1 MDAKEQ
7 NLTPDETKRPLVAVG
22 MSGGTDSSV
31 AAALL
36 VDQGFNVLGVTARM
50 WKEGSRCCS
59 LEAVQSARK
68 VCWHLG
74 IRHVVVNVLDD
85 FTENVAKRFADE
97 YVHGRTPSP
106 CVACNQTIK
115 FGALLT
121 RVVSFGCDALA
132 TGHYARLVETDDGCH
147 LHRGRDLSR
156 DQSYFLHRLSQRQ
169 LAHAMFP
176 LGDMIKQED
185 VIPYARKKELPIAM
199 SEESRDICFAPPG
212 QHHEVVERFF
222 PDASRAGDI
231 VNMQGEVLGQ
241 HEGIHRCTVGQRR
254 GLGLSGGPPLY
265 VVRIDTEQNRVVVG
279 SREEATATGCVIE
292 DTRWISG
299 HPPPSDRKYAVSV
312 RYQHGPVPATIEPTD
327 DGQCA
332 VRFKDPQFGVAPGQ
346 AAVVYCADE
355 VMGGGWIAR
364 ASE

>member
-1 MDAKEQ
+1 MAQDGQ
-7 NLTPDETKRPLVAVG
+7 KRPLVAVG

-36 VDQGFNVLGVTARM
+36 VDQGFEVLGVTARM

-68 VCWHLG
+68 VCRHLG
-74 IRHVVVNVLDD
+74 IRHVVVNALDD
-85 FTENVAKRFADE
+85 FTKHVVGRFAEE

-115 FGALLT
+115 FGTLLT

-132 TGHYARLVETDDGCH
+132 TGHYARLVEAVDGHH
-147 LHRGRDLSR
+147 LQRGRDLSR

-176 LGDMIKQED
+176 LGEMIKQED
-185 VIPYARKKELPIAM
+185 VIPYAHERELPIATG
-199 SEESRDICFAPPG
+199 EESRDICFAPPG
-212 QHHEVVERFF
+212 HHHEVVERFF
-222 PDASRAGDI
+222 PAASRGGDI
-231 VNMQGEVLGQ
+231 VNMQGEVVGR

-265 VVRIDTEQNRVVVG
+265 VVRIDAEQNRVVVG
-279 SREEATATGCVIE
+279 SREEAMAPGCVIE
-292 DTRWISG
+292 DARWISG
-299 HPPPSDRKYAVSV
+299 HPPPPHQAYAVSV
-312 RYQHGPVPATIEPTD
+312 RYQHGPVPATIGLGD
-327 DGQCA
+327 DDRCII
-332 VRFKDPQFGVAPGQ
+332 RFKEPQFGVAPGQ

-364 ASE
+364 ATE

>member
-1 MDAKEQ
+1 M
-7 NLTPDETKRPLVAVG
+7 
-22 MSGGTDSSV
+22 

-36 VDQGFNVLGVTARM
+36 VDQGHDVLGVTARM

-85 FTENVAKRFADE
+85 FMQNVAGRFAEE
-97 YVHGRTPSP
+97 YVQGRTPSP

-121 RVVSFGCDALA
+121 RAVSFGCEALA
-132 TGHYARLVETDDGCH
+132 TGHYARRIDTEDGVH
-147 LHRGRDLSR
+147 LHRGADTSR

-169 LAHAMFP
+169 LAHALFP
-176 LGDMIKQED
+176 LGEMIKQKD
-185 VIPYARKKELPIAM
+185 VVPYARERELPIAVT
-199 SEESRDICFAPPG
+199 EESRDICFAPPG

-222 PDASRAGDI
+222 PDASQPGDI
-231 VNMQGEVLGQ
+231 VTMQGDVVGR

-265 VVRIDTEQNRVVVG
+265 VVRIDAEQNRVVVG
-279 SREEATATGCVIE
+279 SREEATAPGCVIE
-292 DTRWISG
+292 DVRWISG
-299 HPPPSDRKYAVSV
+299 HPPPPDETYAVSV
-312 RYQHGPVPATIEPTD
+312 RYQHGPVPATIKHGD
-327 DGQCA
+327 DERCTITFSEA
-332 VRFKDPQFGVAPGQ
+332 QFGVAPGQ

-364 ASE
+364 ADG

>member
-1 MDAKEQ
+1 MEAEGQMAEADGK
-7 NLTPDETKRPLVAVG
+7 KPLVAVG

-36 VDQGFNVLGVTARM
+36 VDQGYEVLGVTARM

-74 IRHVVVNVLDD
+74 IKHVVVNVLDD
-85 FTENVAKRFADE
+85 FMENVAGRFAQE
-97 YVHGRTPSP
+97 YVDGRTPSP

-121 RVVSFGCDALA
+121 RVVSFGCTALA
-132 TGHYARLVETDDGCH
+132 TGHYVKRVVTESGVH
-147 LHRGRDLSR
+147 LHRGRDISR

-185 VIPYARKKELPIAM
+185 VVPYAQEKSLPIATA
-199 SEESRDICFAPPG
+199 EESRDICFAPPG

-222 PDASRAGDI
+222 PDASRTGDI
-231 VNMQGEVLGQ
+231 VNLQGEILGQ

-265 VVRIDTEQNRVVVG
+265 VVRIDAEENRVVVG
-279 SREEATATGCVIE
+279 SREDATAPGCEIE
-292 DTRWISG
+292 DVRWISG
-299 HPPPSDRKYAVSV
+299 APPPSDGAYAVSV
-312 RYQHGPVPATIEPTD
+312 RYQHGPVPAGIEPTA
-327 DGQCA
+327 DGRYTITFA
-332 VRFKDPQFGVAPGQ
+332 EPQFGVAPGQ
-346 AAVVYCADE
+346 AAVLYYGDE
-355 VMGGGWIAR
+355 VLGGGWIAR
-364 ASE
+364 ANG

>member
-1 MDAKEQ
+1 MEKQREH
-7 NLTPDETKRPLVAVG
+7 TKQERPFVAVG

-36 VDQGFNVLGVTARM
+36 VDQGVEVLGVTARM

-59 LEAVQSARK
+59 LEAVQSARE

-85 FTENVAKRFADE
+85 FTQNVAGRFAEE

-121 RVVSFGCDALA
+121 RVVSFGCTALA
-132 TGHYARLVETDDGCH
+132 TGHYARRIDAKDGVH
-147 LHRGRDLSR
+147 LHRGRDTSR

-176 LGDMIKQED
+176 LGEMIKQDD
-185 VIPYARKKELPIAM
+185 VIPYARERGLPIATA
-199 SEESRDICFAPPG
+199 EESRDICFAPPG
-212 QHHEVVERFF
+212 QHHDVVERFF
-222 PDASRAGDI
+222 PDACRPGDI
-231 VNMQGEVLGQ
+231 VNMQGDVLGQ

-265 VVRIDTEQNRVVVG
+265 VVRIDAEQNRVVVG
-279 SREEATATGCVIE
+279 SRDEATAPGCVIE
-292 DTRWISG
+292 ECRWISG
-299 HPPPSDRKYAVSV
+299 RPPASDREYGVSV
-312 RYQHGPVPATIEPTD
+312 RYQHGPLPAQIEPVAGDRYAITF
-327 DGQCA
+327 A
-332 VRFKDPQFGVAPGQ
+332 EPQFGVAPGQ
-346 AAVVYCADE
+346 AAVVYYGDE
-355 VMGGGWIAR
+355 VLGGGWIAR
-364 ASE
+364 ATE

>member
-1 MDAKEQ
+1 MDTTEPTLEEKAGQ
-7 NLTPDETKRPLVAVG
+7 APLIAVG

-36 VDQGFNVLGVTARM
+36 VDRGVEVLGVTARM

-85 FTENVAKRFADE
+85 FMQNVAGRFARE
-97 YVHGRTPSP
+97 YVDGKTPSP

-121 RVVSFGCDALA
+121 RVVSFGCTGLA
-132 TGHYARLVETDDGCH
+132 TGHYAKRVEAGDGVH
-147 LHRGRDLSR
+147 LYRGRDTSR

-185 VIPYARKKELPIAM
+185 VIPYARERKLPIATG
-199 SEESRDICFAPPG
+199 EESRDICFAPPG
-212 QHHEVVERFF
+212 HHHEVVERFF
-222 PDASRAGDI
+222 PDASRPGDI
-231 VNMQGEVLGQ
+231 VNMGGEVVGQ

-265 VVRIDTEQNRVVVG
+265 VVRIDAERNQVVVG
-279 SREEATATGCVIE
+279 SREEACAPGCKLE
-292 DTRWISG
+292 DCRWISG
-299 HPPPSDRKYAVSV
+299 HPPPSGQAVEVSV
-312 RYQHGPVPATIEPTD
+312 RYQHGPVPATIEPGD
-327 DGQCA
+327 DGCCTI
-332 VRFKDPQFGVAPGQ
+332 RFEGPQFGVAPGQ
-346 AAVVYCADE
+346 AAVVYCGAE

-364 ASE
+364 RA